1 MPLKILITGGSGFV
15 GKRLIE
21 DLLKIGEVE
30 IHNLSTTPVDGTKFV
45 GLEKDELYDFSKLP
59 DDFDYVIHTLALSSD
74 RYCQDFDLTEKMNVT
89 FTKNVLQFCA
99 RQKSLRKL
107 VHFSSIVVYD
117 NANEPPVKETDAKR
131 PYYGNYSFT
140 KGIAETY
147 VEYFSEKFKVPSVIL
162 RFSNMYGPGQVFEN
176 SPFLIPEKIYQ
187 GLTEGKIVAQTD
199 VPVRDFLYIDDA
211 IEAIGLITFSPHI
224 GTYNVA

>member
-1 MPLKILITGGSGFV
+1 M
-15 GKRLIE
+15 
-21 DLLKIGEVE
+21 
-30 IHNLSTTPVDGTKFV
+30 
-45 GLEKDELYDFSKLP
+45 P

-99 RQKSLRKL
+99 RQKSLKKF

-117 NANEPPVKETDAKR
+117 NANEPPVKETDALR

-140 KGIAETY
+140 KGVAESY
-147 VEYFSEKFKVPSVIL
+147 VEYFSEKFKVPSAIL
-162 RFSNMYGPGQVFEN
+162 RFSNMYGPGQIFEN

-187 GLTEGKIVAQTD
+187 GLTEGKIIAQTD

-211 IEAIGLITFSPHI
+211 IEAISLVLFSDCE
-224 GTYNVA
+224 